1 MCQENHLEIFHYGE
15 PPLPTGKLGKARE
28 LAREFPDLH
37 EMLNETPCN
46 NNSETFLTFLCAFV
60 TTTNGYS
67 SSVQLSFLWQA
78 KLLSASTEKYG

>member
-1 MCQENHLEIFHYGE
+1 MICLDKIAILYWNLYVATEICIV
-15 PPLPTGKLGKARE
+15 
-28 LAREFPDLH
+28 AREFSDLH
-37 EMLNETPCN
+37 AMLNETPCN
-46 NNSETFLTFLCAFV
+46 NDNKTFLTFLCAFV